1 MAVRIE
7 YLLMMVFA
15 ILLVAIFGF
24 NPSSKEAVSAAKG
37 QKEVEFN
44 VFSVHN
50 IKEDN
55 SGKKIEASK
64 AVKYK
69 KYIDFSD
76 VNVTDELG
84 HSLFSNRAVYEG
96 DTLYMN
102 QNVKLSRADGINFYS
117 ESLNYETKNKVVT
130 TDAPFLL
137 EFNKS
142 VIRGEQLELEVER
155 DTISAYN
162 VNASIVFVSE
172 K

>member
-7 YLLMMVFA
+7 YLLMMVFV
-15 ILLVAIFGF
+15 ILLASIFGF
-24 NPSSKEAVSAAKG
+24 NPSSKEAISAKG
-37 QKEVEFN
+37 QKDVEFD

-55 SGKKIEASK
+55 SGREIKALK

-69 KYIDFSD
+69 QYIDFHD

-84 HSLFSNRAVYEG
+84 HILFSNRAIYKG

-102 QNVKLSRADGINFYS
+102 QNVKLSRADGISFYS
-117 ESLNYETKNKVVT
+117 ERLNYATKDKIVT
-130 TDAPFLL
+130 TSKPFLL

-142 VIRGEQLELEVER
+142 VIRGRKLKLEV
-155 DTISAYN
+155 DQDIISAYN
-162 VNASIVFVSE
+162 VEASIWFVKE

>member
-7 YLLMMVFA
+7 YLLIMVFV
-15 ILLVAIFGF
+15 ILLASIFGF
-24 NPSSKEAVSAAKG
+24 NPSSKEAVTSKG
-37 QKEVEFN
+37 QKEVEFDN
-44 VFSVHN
+44 FSVDN

-55 SGKKIEASK
+55 SGRKIK
-64 AVKYK
+64 ALKTVKYQR
-69 KYIDFSD
+69 YVDFYD

-84 HSLFSNRAVYEG
+84 HKLLSDTAIYEG

-102 QNVKLSRADGINFYS
+102 QNVKVSRADGIDFYS
-117 ESLNYETKNKVVT
+117 ESLNYAIKDKIVT
-130 TDAPFLL
+130 TNEPFLL

-142 VIRGEQLELEVER
+142 VVRGRKLELEVDR

-162 VNASIVFVSE
+162 VNASIVFVNE